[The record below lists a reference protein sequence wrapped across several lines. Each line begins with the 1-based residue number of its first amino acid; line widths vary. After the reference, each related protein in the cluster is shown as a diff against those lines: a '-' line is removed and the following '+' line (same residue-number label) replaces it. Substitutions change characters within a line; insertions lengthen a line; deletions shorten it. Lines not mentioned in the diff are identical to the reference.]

1 MQNKVEYRCVVA
13 EDEAPIRR
21 NIVKNIKELDMGFT
35 VVGEAMDGGSA
46 VKLVQENAP
55 QLVITDIQMPVL
67 SGIELA
73 SRISSA
79 SPEVKIILVSGYSNF
94 EYAQQAIRYNV
105 RDYLLKPVSTKDLRE
120 SLLKI
125 KLLLDTEFSD
135 FCNPDDGILRPTEI
149 VSLVEMYIQKNFRK
163 CISIKEIAENLNFS
177 VDYLSHIYKDSTGQ
191 SPIKYLIALRMNEA
205 KRLLSVNNDLSVK
218 AVGKLVGYDDQYYFS
233 RLFKKVTGSYPSEYK
248 DMGKD

>member
-1 MQNKVEYRCVVA
+1 
-13 EDEAPIRR
+13 
-21 NIVKNIKELDMGFT
+21 MGFT

-55 QLVITDIQMPVL
+55 QLVITDIQMPVF

-79 SPEVKIILVSGYSNF
+79 SPEVKIIIISGYNNF

-105 RDYLLKPVSTKDLRE
+105 KDYLLKPVTTKALRE

-135 FCNPDDGILRPTEI
+135 FCNQDGESPKPNEI
-149 VSLVEMYIQKNFRK
+149 VALVEMYFQKNFRK
-163 CISIKEIAENLNFS
+163 CISIKEIADNLNFS
-177 VDYLSHIYKDSTGQ
+177 IDYLSHIYKEFTGQ
-191 SPIKYLIALRMNEA
+191 SPTKYLIALRMNEA
-205 KRLLSVNNDLSVK
+205 KRLLSANNNLSVK
-218 AVGKLVGYDDQYYFS
+218 AIGKLVGYDDQYYFS
-233 RLFKKVTGSYPSEYK
+233 KLFKKVTGFYPSEYK
-248 DMGKD
+248 DMDKS

>member
-1 MQNKVEYRCVVA
+1 MLNTMGYRCVVA

-21 NIVKNIKELDMGFT
+21 NIIKNISELNMGFT

-79 SPEVKIILVSGYSNF
+79 SPEVKIIIISGYSNF

-105 RDYLLKPVSTKDLRE
+105 KDYLLKPVSAKDLQS
-120 SLLKI
+120 SLTKI
-125 KLLLDTEFSD
+125 KLLLDSEFSD
-135 FCNPDDGILRPTEI
+135 FCNQDGDFLKPAEI
-149 VSLVEMYIQKNFRK
+149 VALVEMYIQKNFRK
-163 CISIKEIAENLNFS
+163 SISIKEIAENLNFS

-205 KRLLSVNNDLSVK
+205 KRLLSVNNELSVK
-218 AVGKLVGYDDQYYFS
+218 SIGKLVGYDDQYYFS
-233 RLFKKVTGSYPSEYK
+233 KLFKKVTGVYPSEYK
-248 DMGKD
+248 EIGNN